1 MGVSVA
7 EAQRDT
13 ITVRLAD
20 GRTVTAT
27 ALARVSR
34 VHPEVAMIPLLLAC
48 VSVPKESG
56 GPTES
61 ETETEA
67 CPVFLVSP
75 EVLTWDL
82 VQVETTSTAAVS
94 VVNSCVGDGA
104 LSVLAEIAEPG
115 FTVTGGPLSLEPGGA
130 ATLEVQ
136 VTPETYAA
144 LSGTLLLTTN
154 DPAPPTV
161 AIPLT
166 ASIDPDADEDG
177 HDAASAG
184 GDDCDDAD
192 PAAFPGAPDAWYDG
206 VDSDCDGASDYDQD
220 HDGHDA
226 AAEGGDDC
234 EDTDPARSPS
244 ALEVWYDGV
253 DSDCDGASDYDQDR
267 DGHDAAAE
275 GGDDCD
281 DLLADVYPGAPEVWY
296 DGVDGDCDGSG
307 DFDQDG
313 DGFELGA
320 DCDDEDATVAPGAV
334 DAWYDGVDA
343 DCDGASDFDQDGDGF
358 DLGLDCVDTDPAVHP
373 AAAEI
378 WYDGADTDCDGA
390 SDFDQ
395 DRDGD
400 DRYPEG
406 ADCNDLDPTTI
417 DGEEETLNG
426 LDDDCDGSVDEG
438 LAAPGDVLVTEIHA
452 DPSAVSDTFGEWFE
466 VYNTTGLTIDLNGWN
481 VYSDD
486 GGLFV
491 ISGSV
496 PVPPYGYALLG
507 VNGDPAL
514 NGGVAVD
521 YVYDRA
527 TFSMGDSGDSIYLRA
542 GGVEVSS
549 VVWNASWPGAVYVG
563 SAQQLDPS
571 HYTEADVTRSVNWC
585 VATTAFGAGDDGTPG
600 SANLE
605 CSALDD
611 DGDGQDDFDCD
622 DNDADVRPGAVD
634 VAGDGVDQDCD
645 GFADNPVLAE
655 GSLPTVRGGATGAG
669 ILVLGV
675 GDTDGDG
682 PVEVVVANDTGTVYL
697 LEAAPYAGW
706 SGSVSTIAEAS
717 VRLSAAGATNLLTNG
732 VGDYTGDGITDV
744 LLVTTSGADGL
755 KGPFIGAGGSRASD
769 VTFNVR
775 AATGAT
781 GPSVWLGAD
790 FDGDG
795 VDDPVWADPHTANSA
810 RGLGFV
816 QIFSGGPGLSGVLT
830 GRDATTTLVVSEDVA
845 LGASLAFGDV
855 DGDGLD
861 DLAATTAQS
870 GSPGGTYIWA
880 SDGLVAASVDLGVD
894 GHTFVETKGTYDT
907 LSSLSMALGDFDADG
922 ATDFAFSWQEG
933 VWEGGANL
941 YLALPGGG
949 AAVDVPDVEATGFQF
964 PGSMADVDGDG
975 FAELAIT
982 GVPSYTDPLFH
993 GFLATY
999 ALADGTID
1007 PDDAAWGVGVYE
1019 PSSPTFLIADL
1030 DADGH
1035 IELLTGDAYTDP
1047 TRTDEGSFQVVPGP

>member
-1 MGVSVA
+1 
-7 EAQRDT
+7 
-13 ITVRLAD
+13 
-20 GRTVTAT
+20 
-27 ALARVSR
+27 
-34 VHPEVAMIPLLLAC
+34 
-48 VSVPKESG
+48 
-56 GPTES
+56 
-61 ETETEA
+61 
-67 CPVFLVSP
+67 
-75 EVLTWDL
+75 
-82 VQVETTSTAAVS
+82 
-94 VVNSCVGDGA
+94 
-104 LSVLAEIAEPG
+104 
-115 FTVTGGPLSLEPGGA
+115 
-130 ATLEVQ
+130 
-136 VTPETYAA
+136 
-144 LSGTLLLTTN
+144 
-154 DPAPPTV
+154 
-161 AIPLT
+161 
-166 ASIDPDADEDG
+166 
-177 HDAASAG
+177 
-184 GDDCDDAD
+184 
-192 PAAFPGAPDAWYDG
+192 
-206 VDSDCDGASDYDQD
+206 
-220 HDGHDA
+220 
-226 AAEGGDDC
+226 
-234 EDTDPARSPS
+234 
-244 ALEVWYDGV
+244 
-253 DSDCDGASDYDQDR
+253 
-267 DGHDAAAE
+267 
-275 GGDDCD
+275 
-281 DLLADVYPGAPEVWY
+281 
-296 DGVDGDCDGSG
+296 
-307 DFDQDG
+307 
-313 DGFELGA
+313 
-320 DCDDEDATVAPGAV
+320 
-334 DAWYDGVDA
+334 
-343 DCDGASDFDQDGDGF
+343 
-358 DLGLDCVDTDPAVHP
+358 
-373 AAAEI
+373 
-378 WYDGADTDCDGA
+378 
-390 SDFDQ
+390 
-395 DRDGD
+395 
-400 DRYPEG
+400 
-406 ADCNDLDPTTI
+406 
-417 DGEEETLNG
+417 
-426 LDDDCDGSVDEG
+426 
-438 LAAPGDVLVTEIHA
+438 
-452 DPSAVSDTFGEWFE
+452 
-466 VYNTTGLTIDLNGWN
+466 
-481 VYSDD
+481 
-486 GGLFV
+486 
-491 ISGSV
+491 
-496 PVPPYGYALLG
+496 
-507 VNGDPAL
+507 
-514 NGGVAVD
+514 
-521 YVYDRA
+521 
-527 TFSMGDSGDSIYLRA
+527 
-542 GGVEVSS
+542 

-975 FAELAIT
+975 SAELAIT